1 MVSGNP
7 KTQTGVP
14 CIYLLHACETG
25 FAGCLSDL
33 LFSVFWLGSDTGQ
46 SEGGGRVW
54 LVFFP
59 LGPNLGPVGS
69 GYIHISEMTQPA
81 FSLSGHARSPCPFSS
96 GRRGGFQL
104 SAALPSFVA
113 SLGPAC
119 AFVNTP
125 LNAFSP
131 VASLDYKLY
140 PLLESDPC

>member
-7 KTQTGVP
+7 KTQMGVP
-14 CIYLLHACETG
+14 SIYLLRACETG

-81 FSLSGHARSPCPFSS
+81 FSLSGHARSPYPF
-96 GRRGGFQL
+96 
-104 SAALPSFVA
+104 
-113 SLGPAC
+113 
-119 AFVNTP
+119 
-125 LNAFSP
+125 
-131 VASLDYKLY
+131 
-140 PLLESDPC
+140 LLEGVADSSCRQLYHLLLLPWDCLRFCKDSFECFLPGCIIRVYALSLVRI